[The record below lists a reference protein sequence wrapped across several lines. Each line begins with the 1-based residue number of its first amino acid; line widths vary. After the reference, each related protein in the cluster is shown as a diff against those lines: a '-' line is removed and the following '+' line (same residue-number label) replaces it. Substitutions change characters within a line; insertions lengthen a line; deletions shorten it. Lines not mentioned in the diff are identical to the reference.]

1 MKRKSRRI
9 FIFMGLP
16 HHHKK
21 NTASAMDKIQEI
33 YKNHKL
39 VMLEL
44 LKKGTDLLI
53 NGNFRSFE

>member
-1 MKRKSRRI
+1 
-9 FIFMGLP
+9 MGLP